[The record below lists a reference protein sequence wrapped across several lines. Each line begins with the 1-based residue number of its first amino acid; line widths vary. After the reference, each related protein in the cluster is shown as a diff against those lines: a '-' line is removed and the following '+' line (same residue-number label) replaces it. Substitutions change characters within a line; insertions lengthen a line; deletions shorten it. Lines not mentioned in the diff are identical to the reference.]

1 MAFDVSGLSAYIEEQ
16 NFPLITKAVT
26 GGRTA
31 SLMEK
36 QVGVKGATKINL
48 MDVDVNF
55 QDGSGC
61 AFNADGDV
69 TFTQREI
76 SPAKLK
82 LNMEFC
88 PKTLEGYYLRS
99 QLPSGAH
106 YESIPFEEQFGAYLV
121 EKIQS
126 ELEVMIWQSDSTLV
140 STNLQFFDGLIDV
153 IGAGS
158 YIDANTASFGSGTP
172 LATALTANNMIEAV
186 QRVYEAAAA
195 AIVDK
200 ADAKIFVGY
209 DAFRSLAVGLQ
220 SGLGIVTSGGGQLQN
235 ADSSFADL
243 TMVLPGT
250 NIEIIAV
257 NGLTGTND
265 VYCMRTSNMFL
276 GVDLEED
283 ASRIEAWYSK
293 DDRKYKVAVDLT
305 LGVQVAYPDQISAV
319 IL

>member
-1 MAFDVSGLSAYIEEQ
+1 MAFDVSGLTAFIEEQ
-16 NFPLITKAVT
+16 NFPLITAAVT

-61 AFNADGDV
+61 AFNADGDI

-76 SPAKLK
+76 DPAKLK
-82 LNMEFC
+82 LNMELC
-88 PKTLEGYYLRS
+88 PKPLEGYYLRS

-126 ELEVMIWQSDSTLV
+126 ELEVMIWRSNAT
-140 STNLQFFDGLIDV
+140 TGTGNLQFFDGLRETIL
-153 IGAGS
+153 GAS
-158 YIDANTASFGSGTP
+158 YIDANTSAYVDSTVLS
-172 LATALTANNMIEAV
+172 TALNAGNMIEAV
-186 QRVYEAAAA
+186 QRVYAAAAA

-209 DAFRSLAVGLQ
+209 DKFRELAIALQNGMGLA
-220 SGLGIVTSGGGQLQN
+220 GAGGQLQN
-235 ADSSFADL
+235 ANSSFAEL
-243 TMVLPGT
+243 TMMLPGT
-250 NIEIIAV
+250 NIEIVAV
-257 NGLTGTND
+257 NGLTGIND
-265 VYCMRTSNMFL
+265 VYCSRTSNMFL

-319 IL
+319 SL

>member
-1 MAFDVSGLSAYIEEQ
+1 
-16 NFPLITKAVT
+16 
-26 GGRTA
+26 
-31 SLMEK
+31 
-36 QVGVKGATKINL
+36 

-76 SPAKLK
+76 DPAKLK

-140 STNLQFFDGLIDV
+140 SGNLQFFDGLIDV
-153 IGAGS
+153 IGGGS
-158 YIDANTASFGSGTP
+158 FINANTTAFGSGTA
-172 LATALTANNMIEAV
+172 LTTALTANNMVEAV

-209 DAFRSLAVGLQ
+209 DAFRALALGLQ
-220 SGLGIVTSGGGQLQN
+220 NGLGIVTAGGQLQN
-235 ADSSFADL
+235 AQSSFADL

-276 GVDLEED
+276 GVDLEDD
-283 ASRIEAWYSK
+283 ASKIEAWYSK

>member
-1 MAFDVSGLSAYIEEQ
+1 MAFDVSGLTAFIEEQ
-16 NFPLITKAVT
+16 NFPLITAAVT

-61 AFNADGDV
+61 AFNADGDI

-76 SPAKLK
+76 DPAKLK

-126 ELEVMIWQSDSTLV
+126 ELEVMIWRSNAT
-140 STNLQFFDGLIDV
+140 TGTGNLQFFDGLRETIL
-153 IGAGS
+153 GAS
-158 YIDANTASFGSGTP
+158 YIDANTSAYVDSTVLS
-172 LATALTANNMIEAV
+172 TALNAGNMIEAV
-186 QRVYEAAAA
+186 QRVYAAAAA

-209 DAFRSLAVGLQ
+209 DKFRELAIALQNGMGLA
-220 SGLGIVTSGGGQLQN
+220 GAGGQLQN
-235 ADSSFADL
+235 ANSSFAEL
-243 TMVLPGT
+243 TMMLPGT
-250 NIEIIAV
+250 NIEIVAV
-257 NGLTGTND
+257 NGLTGIND
-265 VYCMRTSNMFL
+265 VYCSRTSNMFL
-276 GVDLEED
+276 GVDLEDD
-283 ASRIEAWYSK
+283 ASKIESWYSK

-305 LGVQVAYPDQISAV
+305 LGVQVAYPDQISAI